1 MKAHDGDWLCM
12 PDPRAPLYLLSASPV
27 RALGVLGM
35 AFFQLLSHFLSEALI
50 SFPVLPQVRSSPPCS
65 ERAQVTHLRLC
76 GE

>member
-35 AFFQLLSHFLSEALI
+35 ASSSCSAI
-50 SFPVLPQVRSSPPCS
+50 SYRKL
-65 ERAQVTHLRLC
+65 
-76 GE
+76 